1 MDCRAS
7 NSPSPTHFANDVQVL
22 SYGAPG
28 AGVLCQELL
37 YPTFR
42 GSHPLD
48 PKVSRSS
55 IIQQLSML
63 VGFFDW
69 VRDTAPNAQL
79 CCNCSVIIQRVLDY
93 TLNGGA
99 SNGIGP
105 DMVDW
110 GVFDQPD
117 FSFELMDTFDWLR

>member
-1 MDCRAS
+1 M
-7 NSPSPTHFANDVQVL
+7 
-22 SYGAPG
+22 
-28 AGVLCQELL
+28 LCQELL

-48 PKVSRSS
+48 AKVSRSS

-69 VRDTAPNAQL
+69 VRDTAPNATL

-93 TLNGGA
+93 TLNGGGGSGGGGSGGGA
-99 SNGIGP
+99 NGAGGP

-110 GVFDQPD
+110 GVFEQPD

>member
-1 MDCRAS
+1 M
-7 NSPSPTHFANDVQVL
+7 
-22 SYGAPG
+22 
-28 AGVLCQELL
+28 
-37 YPTFR
+37 R

-110 GVFDQPD
+110 GVFGCADAYGC
-117 FSFELMDTFDWLR
+117 SMALRA